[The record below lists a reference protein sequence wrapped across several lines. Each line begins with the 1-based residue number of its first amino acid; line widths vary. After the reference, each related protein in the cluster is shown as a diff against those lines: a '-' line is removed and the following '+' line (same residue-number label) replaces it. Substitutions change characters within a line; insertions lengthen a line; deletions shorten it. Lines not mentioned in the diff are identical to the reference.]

1 MTMQLNQGNTHPIH
15 LVMHQIKLTAPVGS
29 KVAWEYPGYV
39 SILLSNGIE
48 ISFGESLEKATG
60 YSWNTYELDGTNGLA
75 DSFEDL
81 KDINLIVSTLWEQ
94 AKTLLSKEA
103 N

>member
-1 MTMQLNQGNTHPIH
+1 MPNTYPIE
-15 LVMHQIKLTAPVGS
+15 LVMHKIKDTAPAGA

-48 ISFGESLEKATG
+48 ISFGESLSSDTG
-60 YSWNTYELDGTNGLA
+60 YTWNTYELDGTNGLA
-75 DSFEDL
+75 DSIEDL
-81 KDINLIVSTLWEQ
+81 KDPALIVSTLWAQ
-94 AKTLLSKEA
+94 AKTLLPKEA

>member
-1 MTMQLNQGNTHPIH
+1 MTTNTYPIE
-15 LVMHQIKLTAPVGS
+15 LVMHKIAETAPTGS

-48 ISFGESLEKATG
+48 ISFGESLEKDTG

-81 KDINLIVSTLWEQ
+81 KDIDLIVSTLWEQ
-94 AKTLLSKEA
+94 AKTLLSKE
-103 N
+103 NN